1 MQRLAIY
8 DMDKTITRAPTWTR
22 FLVAYARATAP
33 WRLALLPVAGL
44 AALGYALGLIGRAR
58 LKEMAQGLLM
68 GPRAAP
74 AAVAPVAAA
83 FADRLMADG
92 IYPQGLARIAA
103 DRAAGYRVVL
113 ATASCRF
120 YVEAIAA
127 ALGIAASDVI
137 ATDNQR
143 DARGNILPR
152 LAGDNCYGPAKLPMI
167 KAWLAGQGIARSEAM
182 VRFYSDHVS
191 DAPTLEWAD
200 EAYAVNPHGP
210 LREMARERGWAVLE
224 WGEDGQLL
232 FP

>member
-22 FLVAYARATAP
+22 FLVAYAGARAP

-44 AALGYALGLIGRAR
+44 AALGYAVRLVGRGR
-58 LKEMAQGLLM
+58 LKEIAQRLLM
-68 GPRAAP
+68 GLRVAP
-74 AAVAPVAAA
+74 TAIAPVAAA
-83 FADRLMADG
+83 FADRLMAGG
-92 IYPQGLARIAA
+92 IYPAALARIAA
-103 DRAAGYRVVL
+103 DRAEGCRIVL

-143 DARGNILPR
+143 DGQGNILPR
-152 LAGDNCYGPAKLPMI
+152 LAGENCYGAAKLAMI
-167 KAWLAGQGIARSEAM
+167 QAWLAGQGIPRGEAR

-200 EAYAVNPHGP
+200 EAYAVKPHAP
-210 LREMARERGWAVLE
+210 LLAMARERGWGMLE
-224 WGEDGQLL
+224 WT
-232 FP
+232 